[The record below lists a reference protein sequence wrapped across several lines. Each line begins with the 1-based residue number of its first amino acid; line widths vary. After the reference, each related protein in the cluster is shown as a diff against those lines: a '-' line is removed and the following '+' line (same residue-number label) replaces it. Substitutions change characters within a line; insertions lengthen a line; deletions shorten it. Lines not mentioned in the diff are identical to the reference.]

1 MGIRLLIAG
10 ALAVLV
16 GCKSTVSDDESK
28 VATGPKRATAAAAME
43 GRDAVERALLSLG
56 VDGAILQIDL
66 GQAAARSRK
75 ESLKVAQ
82 AHLLDELLVLES
94 ADSEPSIYALE
105 RNGLRAAWVSK
116 LREPS
121 LFPATE
127 SADTLLFVSANYLHA
142 FRALT
147 GERAMQFVGGE
158 LDGLERPPLE
168 LHFTPTAS
176 AAAQQ
181 DTVYV
186 PSLGSPYSNKT
197 LESFSLVSGKPGW
210 GYRTIGRLVT
220 PPLVSRGSGGPKLY
234 MATDVGVVTC
244 IDAENYA
251 YTPKLRWETRL
262 DAGTDLP
269 MFLTDDTKAE
279 VGALFVVDR
288 EGQVYCLDRITG
300 ERRWTHVTNR
310 RPMGAP
316 MAFGDFLCVRMKS
329 GLFVFDRRNVLY
341 ALDVVEGLDA
351 GKSFRVR
358 PGRTSGVGRGAGDA
372 VRLSDARVREGQFTL
387 EVQGE
392 LLVAMVPEEAGVRV
406 DGRPVSG
413 RVVLLGGQTLRVGGT
428 TFRVTDRRTEPLLA
442 DLAYDRAVG
451 RIGDALLL
459 AKGNALS
466 LVDAWTGEVQAGPVT
481 VPGARFIPANTK
493 DANLY
498 VVVGDAK
505 VYALFPR

>member
-1 MGIRLLIAG
+1 MGTRLLIAC
-10 ALAVLV
+10 ALAALA
-16 GCKSTVSDDESK
+16 GCKSTGSGDESK
-28 VATGPKRATAAAAME
+28 VPPGSKRATAAAAME

-66 GQAAARSRK
+66 GQAARK
-75 ESLKVAQ
+75 NRKDPLKFAQ
-82 AHLLDELLVLES
+82 AHLLDDLLVLES
-94 ADSEPSIYALE
+94 SDSEPSIYALE

-127 SADTLLFVSANYLHA
+127 NADVLLFVSTNYLHA
-142 FRALT
+142 LRAQT

-197 LESFSLVSGKPGW
+197 LESFSLVSGQPGW
-210 GYRTIGRLVT
+210 GFRTIGRLVT

-251 YTPKLRWETRL
+251 YTPKTRWETRL

-269 MFLTDDTKAE
+269 MFLTDDTKTE
-279 VGALFVVDR
+279 VGALYVVDR

-310 RPMGAP
+310 RPAAP
-316 MAFGDFLCVRMKS
+316 PKVFGDFLCVRMKS
-329 GLFVFDRRNVLY
+329 GLLVFDRRNVLY
-341 ALDVVEGLDA
+341 TLEVVEGPDA
-351 GKSFRVR
+351 GKSFRIR
-358 PGRTSGVGRGAGDA
+358 PGRSSGVGRGAEDA
-372 VRLSDARVREGQFTL
+372 VRLSDARVRAGHFTV

-392 LLVAMVPEEAGVRV
+392 VLVAMVPEEARVTV

-413 RVVLLGGQTLRVGGT
+413 RVSLLGGQRLRVGGT
-428 TFRVTDRRTEPLLA
+428 TIRVTDRRTEPLLA
-442 DLAYDRAVG
+442 DLPYDGAVA
-451 RIGDALLL
+451 RIGDALVLV
-459 AKGNALS
+459 KGNALS
-466 LVDAWTGEVQAGPVT
+466 LVDGWTGEVKAGPAT
-481 VPGARFIPANTK
+481 IPGARFIPANTK

-498 VVVGDAK
+498 AVVGDAK